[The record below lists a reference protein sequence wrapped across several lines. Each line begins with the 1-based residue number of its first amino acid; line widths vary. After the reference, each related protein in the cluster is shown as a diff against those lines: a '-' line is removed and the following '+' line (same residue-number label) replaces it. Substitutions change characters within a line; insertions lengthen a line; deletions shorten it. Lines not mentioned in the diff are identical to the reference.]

1 MYSFLNY
8 RRFAIAISNV
18 GEVTFKKL
26 SPEVRI
32 HRVVPLL
39 IELLGCVIFGAF
51 HYYHYNNEKC
61 GPVRVLSYE
70 ISQMLSAMAGV
81 RDAEDK
87 VDIEFILMTFW
98 LNRGQETSV
107 PIKKNCAGYSVE
119 LD

>member
-32 HRVVPLL
+32 HRVVLLL

-70 ISQMLSAMAGV
+70 ISQTSAMAGV

-107 PIKKNCAGYSVE
+107 PI
-119 LD
+119 